1 MTTVTTI
8 TRSEFR
14 SIRKQAIREL
24 EAEKAGFSCHAVM
37 VATHRAERVAKMR
50 REREERREALLARR
64 NRIRAQNAGRSY
76 TQPV

>member
-1 MTTVTTI
+1 MTIRTTI
-8 TRSEFR
+8 SYSEFR

-24 EAEKAGFSCHAVM
+24 EAEKAGFFCHADM

-50 REREERREALLARR
+50 QERDARREALLARR